1 MDSDTSGWIFKKLL
15 WPSYSSL
22 LKSWNVSSGDF
33 KSLILF
39 KIPKETYTKI
49 TSYKLSTS
57 SPHQKLKQNIRNSA
71 KSCHPKAILYADST
85 PALIMGAYDGYWYI
99 FGTSRNCLRKYSK
112 LSLSNIEQ
120 VLKSFWKGK
129 WKQIKEK
136 HPLIRLRFN
145 FQVCSAAIYCKKLA
159 LNDIWWF
166 FVSLEL
172 LPITFDLRNMFY
184 SQS

>member
-1 MDSDTSGWIFKKLL
+1 M
-15 WPSYSSL
+15 
-22 LKSWNVSSGDF
+22 
-33 KSLILF
+33 ILF
-39 KIPKETYTKI
+39 QKSPKKHMAKLHR
-49 TSYKLSTS
+49 TSFPL
-57 SPHQKLKQNIRNSA
+57 HHLIRNWNRTLGIQ
-71 KSCHPKAILYADST
+71 PRVAIQRPYFRYADST

-166 FVSLEL
+166 LFHWNFYLSLS
-172 LPITFDLRNMFY
+172 RNMFY
-184 SQS
+184 IL

>member
-1 MDSDTSGWIFKKLL
+1 M
-15 WPSYSSL
+15 
-22 LKSWNVSSGDF
+22 
-33 KSLILF
+33 ILF
-39 KIPKETYTKI
+39 QKSQKKHMAKLHR
-49 TSYKLSTS
+49 TSFPL
-57 SPHQKLKQNIRNSA
+57 HQLIRNWNRTLGIQ
-71 KSCHPKAILYADST
+71 PRVAIQRPYFLYADST

-145 FQVCSAAIYCKKLA
+145 FQVCSAAIYCKKISFIGTFTYHFLFKKCFIVKVSSVL
-159 LNDIWWF
+159 LNN
-166 FVSLEL
+166 
-172 LPITFDLRNMFY
+172 LRC
-184 SQS
+184 

>member
-1 MDSDTSGWIFKKLL
+1 M
-15 WPSYSSL
+15 
-22 LKSWNVSSGDF
+22 
-33 KSLILF
+33 ILF
-39 KIPKETYTKI
+39 QKSQKKHMAKLHR
-49 TSYKLSTS
+49 TSFPL
-57 SPHQKLKQNIRNSA
+57 HHLIRNWNRTLGIQ
-71 KSCHPKAILYADST
+71 PRVAIQRPYFLYADST

-129 WKQIKEK
+129 WKQINEK
-136 HPLIRLRFN
+136 HPPIRLRFN
-145 FQVCSAAIYCKKLA
+145 FQVCSAAIYCKKISFEWYLM
-159 LNDIWWF
+159 I

-172 LPITFDLRNMFY
+172 LPITFYLRNMFY